1 MQRRLGQGKKKAGP
15 AGISPRLFNDCVTIY
30 DGYTQ
35 VDGVL
40 RNCARIGEELKRAI
54 AAWSG
59 KKGKGKARE
68 GSSSSDV
75 QDGSSD
81 DGAISLVSISN
92 TSSKGGFISKPS
104 ALLAKDVQ
112 LKDYQIIGVNWLRLL
127 HTKRYSCILADEM
140 GRFFFITWMLVL
152 SAHRVICILGLGK
165 TVQVISFFAQLKEEG
180 CEGPHLIIVP

>member
-15 AGISPRLFNDCVTIY
+15 AGISPRMFSDCVAIY
-30 DGYTQ
+30 EGYSQ

-40 RNCARIGEELKRAI
+40 RNCERIGEELKKAI

-59 KKGKGKARE
+59 KGKGKARE
-68 GSSSSDV
+68 GSLSSDV

-92 TSSKGGFISKPS
+92 TSSSGGFINKASS
-104 ALLAKDVQ
+104 LLAKGVQ

-127 HTKRYSCILADEM
+127 HSRRYSCILADEM
-140 GRFFFITWMLVL
+140 G
-152 SAHRVICILGLGK
+152 
-165 TVQVISFFAQLKEEG
+165 
-180 CEGPHLIIVP
+180 